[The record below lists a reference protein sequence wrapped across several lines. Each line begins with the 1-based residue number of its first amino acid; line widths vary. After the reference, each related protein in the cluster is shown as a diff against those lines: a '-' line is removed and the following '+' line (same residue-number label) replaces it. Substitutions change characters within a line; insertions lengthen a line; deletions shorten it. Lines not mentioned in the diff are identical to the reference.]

1 LRAASRRLTSSS
13 RRVPAAAIAAV
24 DMEAGTR
31 RLGLRQADRRTG
43 APPLAVAQGLEVPPR
58 RQLRQRLS
66 QPPHGHATGDH
77 RSGPRFPGPAQQR
90 RRSCS
95 HRDIPPIGSGRTTV
109 ARSVLGAS
117 ACMASMTDYD
127 PFWSGYSYGYRGSY
141 AYGLTGTYPGYSAYG
156 SAPDPFDARG
166 PRGGLRLRIQPKDA
180 EVFVDGYYA
189 GVVDE
194 FDGHFQPLDLVPGPH
209 HVEVYAP
216 GYEPLKFDVNIQPH
230 HTTKYQGRFTPTA
243 R

>member
-1 LRAASRRLTSSS
+1 MLSPRYSPYWFWPYYGSAF
-13 RRVPAAAIAAV
+13 
-24 DMEAGTR
+24 GFGG
-31 RLGLRQADRRTG
+31 LGLF
-43 APPLAVAQGLEVPPR
+43 GLY
-58 RQLRQRLS
+58 
-66 QPPHGHATGDH
+66 D
-77 RSGPRFPGPAQQR
+77 
-90 RRSCS
+90 
-95 HRDIPPIGSGRTTV
+95 
-109 ARSVLGAS
+109 
-117 ACMASMTDYD
+117 DYD

-156 SAPDPFDARG
+156 YAPDPFDARG

-189 GVVDE
+189 GIVDE
-194 FDGHFQPLDLVPGPH
+194 FDGHFQHLDLVPGPH

-230 HTTKYQGRFTPTA
+230 HTTQYEGRLTPTA